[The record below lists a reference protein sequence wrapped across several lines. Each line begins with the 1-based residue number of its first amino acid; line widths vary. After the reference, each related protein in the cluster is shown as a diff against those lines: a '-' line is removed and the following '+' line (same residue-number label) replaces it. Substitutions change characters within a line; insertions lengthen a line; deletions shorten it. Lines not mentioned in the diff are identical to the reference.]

1 MWVYKAF
8 DVCLFEEIIVCM
20 QSEDKN
26 DEVTSMQSK
35 NSWNDDEPLLFQ
47 HYF

>member
-8 DVCLFEEIIVCM
+8 DVCLFEEIIVSM

-26 DEVTSMQSK
+26 DEVT
-35 NSWNDDEPLLFQ
+35 
-47 HYF
+47 